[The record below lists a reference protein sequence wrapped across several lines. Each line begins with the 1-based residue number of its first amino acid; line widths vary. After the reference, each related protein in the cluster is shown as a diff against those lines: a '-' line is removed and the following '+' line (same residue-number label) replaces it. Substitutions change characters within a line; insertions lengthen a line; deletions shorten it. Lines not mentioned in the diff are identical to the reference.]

1 MWRSPVTTSAAA
13 GEPLSLE
20 DAKAQLR
27 VDGTTEDDLVGDLIA
42 VARAHV
48 ESRTG
53 TRLVTQ
59 TVTVRTDDWND
70 LERLPIGPVQSIT
83 SVSYVDTDGEA
94 QTVSADVYEA
104 RLEGLEPS
112 LATKYMQT
120 WPQSRSGSLVT
131 VTAVVGY
138 GAAGSQP
145 PETIHAI
152 RLILS
157 DLYAHRETVGEGV
170 SLPVAASVDALLA
183 NHSIHLI

>member
-1 MWRSPVTTSAAA
+1 MWRSPVTTSAPA
-13 GEPLSLE
+13 GEPLSLD
-20 DAKAQLR
+20 DAKAHLR
-27 VDGTTEDDLVGDLIA
+27 VDGTSEDDLIGDLIA
-42 VARAHV
+42 AARAHV

-59 TVTVRTDDWND
+59 TVTIRTDDWAD
-70 LERLPIGPVQSIT
+70 LDRLPIGPVQSIT
-83 SVSYVDTDGEA
+83 SVSYVDTDG
-94 QTVSADVYEA
+94 QTQTLSTDIYEA

-112 LATKYMQT
+112 LVTKFMQT
-120 WPQSRSGSLVT
+120 WPQSRFGSLVT

-145 PETIHAI
+145 AETIHAI
-152 RLILS
+152 RLILA
-157 DLYAHRETVGEGV
+157 DLYAHRETIGEGV